1 MGMKVTSN
9 SASAALR
16 KLDMVQMAVFKAVES
31 VLTDAGEY
39 VTEKIRNGEMSEWIH
54 HTYNLVSSIGYGVC
68 IRGELVSMSDFEVVE
83 TGSEGA
89 MKGRAL
95 VHRLASEH
103 TNADFALFVVAG
115 EEYAVFVEAIE
126 SKVVLSSAY
135 LYLVR
140 NIPAKLRDRIK
151 TVISTYE
158 DGR

>member
-1 MGMKVTSN
+1 MKVTSN

-95 VHRLASEH
+95 VNRLVSEH

>member
-1 MGMKVTSN
+1 MKVTSD
-9 SASAALR
+9 SANAALR

-95 VHRLASEH
+95 VHRLASE
-103 TNADFALFVVAG
+103 
-115 EEYAVFVEAIE
+115 EYAVFVEAIE

>member
-1 MGMKVTSN
+1 MRVTPS

-16 KLDMVQMAVFKAVES
+16 KLDLVQMAVLKAVES

-39 VTEKIRNGEMSEWIH
+39 VTERIRNGEMSEWIH

-68 IRGELVSMSDFEVVE
+68 IRGEIVSMSDFEVVE

-89 MKGRAL
+89 RKGRSL
-95 VHRLASEH
+95 VYRLASEH

-126 SKVVLSSAY
+126 SKVVLSTAY
-135 LYLVR
+135 FYLVN
-140 NIPAKLRDRIK
+140 NIPAKLRERIR
-151 TVISTYE
+151 TIMSTYE
-158 DGR
+158 NGR

>member
-1 MGMKVTSN
+1 MKVTSN
-9 SASAALR
+9 SANAALR

-95 VHRLASEH
+95 VNRLASEH

>member
-1 MGMKVTSN
+1 MKVTSN

-16 KLDMVQMAVFKAVES
+16 KLDMVQMAVFRAVES

-83 TGSEGA
+83 MGSEGA

-95 VHRLASEH
+95 VNRLASEH

>member
-1 MGMKVTSN
+1 MKVTSN
-9 SASAALR
+9 SANAALR

-95 VHRLASEH
+95 VNRLASEH
-103 TNADFALFVVAG
+103 TNTDFALFVVAG